1 MKKVEKFRTSLGIS
15 EVEFKLSH
23 GWFCNFKSRN
33 GIASHYLHGEFSN
46 AEGVR
51 TAISKVP
58 EIMKPDYIPDDM
70 FNFDEIGLYYR
81 APPAR
86 TLNIGKAKGLKKK
99 KD

>member
-1 MKKVEKFRTSLGIS
+1 
-15 EVEFKLSH
+15 
-23 GWFCNFKSRN
+23 
-33 GIASHYLHGEFSN
+33 
-46 AEGVR
+46 
-51 TAISKVP
+51 
-58 EIMKPDYIPDDM
+58 M